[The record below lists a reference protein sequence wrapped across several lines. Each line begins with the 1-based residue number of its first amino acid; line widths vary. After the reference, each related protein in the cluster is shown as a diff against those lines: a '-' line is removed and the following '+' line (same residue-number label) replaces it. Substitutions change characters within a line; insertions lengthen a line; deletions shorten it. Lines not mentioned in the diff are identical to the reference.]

1 MSKRFINLKDV
12 EEQVSNGKIYVDKNA
27 ILSSTLKDYVREHN
41 IEVVFGEETCN
52 EKPSATDCACLKA
65 EIAPS
70 SKEEECIAITRMVV
84 KILKNDFGIENEE
97 IILKVV
103 KIISEVL
110 K

>member
-12 EEQVSNGKIYVDKNA
+12 EGQVSNGKIYVDKNA

-52 EKPSATDCACLKA
+52 EKLSSADCACLKA

-97 IILKVV
+97 TILKVV